1 VRVKEDT
8 MKNPVCFLAL
18 LLTAYRSL
26 SNNIDGNIFEE
37 VYSKII
43 ENDFLF
49 EEKYMQP
56 VMEMKI

>member
-1 VRVKEDT
+1 